1 MDSVTHHDSWLQRIG
16 LANWEVFNQWIMT
29 LVFLVLPYFEGK
41 YQPLLKITSNE
52 ITHDLPQRQLYRDAP
67 ISRSTSKLLVCTK
80 IGQGDTH
87 GKSSLNVV
95 RVINEAKS
103 KIDPSTN
110 LAIPRY
116 ALDCA

>member
-16 LANWEVFNQWIMT
+16 LANWEVFNQRIMT
-29 LVFLVLPYFEGK
+29 LVFLLLPYFEGK
-41 YQPLLKITSNE
+41 YQPFLKITSNE
-52 ITHDLPQRQLYRDAP
+52 ITHDFAQRQLYRDAP
-67 ISRSTSKLLVCTK
+67 ISRSTSKFLVCAK
-80 IGQGDTH
+80 IDQGDTH